1 MNYLIDTHTLLWLAF
16 HEEKLSRKVKNILLD
31 DLNEIYI
38 SVVSIWEINLKYSMG
53 KLSLKGRTPEELFQ
67 SIDANFAPS
76 YLQLTTLDTISFYKL
91 QSYHHKDPFDRMII
105 WQAIHNNF
113 VFITDDENIHKYT
126 DIGLKVLW

>member
-16 HEEKLSRKVKNILLD
+16 HEEKLSRKVKNILLN

-38 SVVSIWEINLKYSMG
+38 SVVSIWEINVKYSMG
-53 KLSLKGRTPEELFQ
+53 KLSLNGRTPEELFQ

-91 QSYHHKDPFDRMII
+91 QSYHHKDPFDRMMI
-105 WQAIHNNF
+105 WQAIQNNL
-113 VFITDDENIHKYT
+113 VFITDDENIYKYT